1 MKTPEKRHKSQIKR
15 ENLTEGE
22 TIEHKVSRIVENG
35 EPIEDGATE
44 IFTERGE
51 GVLEAYDVRTDR
63 WEIAAGAMDKVEQ
76 SKAAKAK
83 PKPKT
88 ETKPEPKTPESGGA
102 KQSEQ

>member
-1 MKTPEKRHKSQIKR
+1 MKTPEKRHRSQIKR

-22 TIEHKVSRIVENG
+22 TIEQKVARIVENG

-44 IFTERGE
+44 IFTERSE
-51 GVLEAYDVRTDR
+51 GVLEAYDIRSDR
-63 WEIAAGAMDKVEQ
+63 WEIAASAMDKVEQ

-83 PKPKT
+83 PK
-88 ETKPEPKTPESGGA
+88 EVPKTPESGEA